1 MFPMQRKILEAPVT
15 IEYDSRGKRVQKTL
29 SNSYAARAFYKR
41 MDKAGKNPAVVYKSA
56 G

>member
-1 MFPMQRKILEAPVT
+1 LHATKLT

-29 SNSYAARAFYKR
+29 PNSYAARAFYAR
-41 MDKAGKNPAVVYKSA
+41 MFKAGRKPAVVYKQA